1 MPTETT
7 IQADVA
13 PGNETGIYYITICNL
28 PFGTSWQQL
37 KDWTRTACVVD
48 HIEVFQGS
56 TSGWVRVKGR
66 ENFENAWS
74 KEILP
79 KSASVGVDMTAGL
92 LNGGI
97 FNGRLIVASDKN
109 RSHSIKIREL
119 VVPQQRTQK
128 SQQGPQI
135 PQTPRYQPAHI
146 PPARHMLPTPMTT
159 LPPYSI
165 APEQVGQPLQ
175 TFMSISDP
183 RFVSHP
189 LSTQGYTQQPPTI
202 VATSAPLGPVTYAAV
217 GPGTYYTYDYETGSP
232 PNPIAYALPNQ
243 PEGAQFAL
251 PYLGLDEHSDLY
263 PECKYSTREP
273 PYRSEHVL
281 TEPRKLHVSPFPQQ
295 ARVEDVKSWIRRRV
309 DKTKIDSM
317 EIPKNSN
324 SKYLRGYVL
333 VVFDSVSAANT
344 AIEQLNKARFQG
356 RRVIARP
363 TREGAIVDQPGFSH
377 ETTTWDEPKSTDTN
391 NPTAAHRAR
400 DGGSHRNEK
409 TQRPKNRETK
419 SASSDKKKVP
429 LPDKKASGSQ
439 VDKKAPSKKP
449 PSQEEISR
457 KDEGPVIVDGTCQR
471 HDK

>member
-1 MPTETT
+1 MPTEAT

-66 ENFENAWS
+66 ENFENAWG
-74 KEILP
+74 KGILP
-79 KSASVGVDMTAGL
+79 KPAFVGVDMTAGL

-119 VVPQQRTQK
+119 VMPQQRTQK
-128 SQQGPQI
+128 PQQGAQMPQQGPHISQQRPQI
-135 PQTPRYQPAHI
+135 PQTPRYQPAPV
-146 PPARHMLPTPMTT
+146 PPTRHMLPTPMTAS
-159 LPPYSI
+159 PPYSI
-165 APEQVGQPLQ
+165 APEQ
-175 TFMSISDP
+175 ISDP
-183 RFVSHP
+183 RFISHP
-189 LSTQGYTQQPPTI
+189 LLTQGYTQQPPII
-202 VATSAPLGPVTYAAV
+202 VATSAPLGPT
-217 GPGTYYTYDYETGSP
+217 TS
-232 PNPIAYALPNQ
+232 PNPIAYAPPNQ

-251 PYLGLDEHSDLY
+251 PYPGLDEHSDFY

-273 PYRSEHVL
+273 PYKSEYVL
-281 TEPRKLHVSPFPQQ
+281 MEPRKLHVSPFPQQ
-295 ARVEDVKSWIRRRV
+295 ARAEDVKSWIRRRV

-363 TREGAIVDQPGFSH
+363 TREGAVAEEPGFSH
-377 ETTTWDEPKSTDTN
+377 ETTTWDEPKLVDTN
-391 NPTAAHRAR
+391 TPTSAHRAR
-400 DGGSHRNEK
+400 DGGRHRNEK

-419 SASSDKKKVP
+419 SASSDKKKAP
-429 LPDKKASGSQ
+429 PPDKKASGSQ
-439 VDKKAPSKKP
+439 VDKKSPSKKP